1 MGSENGA
8 SDEQLMSV
16 AEATAGAFDPGD
28 THGDTRGGTHGVD
41 LFDERTLA
49 ALSYADAMTLSDV
62 DEACFARVAEQFD
75 ADELV
80 ELTAKIAWENSSA
93 RFNRALRIESQR
105 LWQGPGER

>member
-1 MGSENGA
+1 MGSEHGA

-28 THGDTRGGTHGVD
+28 TRGGAHGVD

-49 ALSYADAMTLSDV
+49 ALSYADAMTMSDV

-75 ADELV
+75 DDELV

-105 LWQGPGER
+105 LWQGPAER